1 LSLPTFVP
9 IDSLILSGN
18 AERLGPNILSA
29 DHWHR
34 LVDGE
39 LYASCSRPEW
49 ALLLKRTFEV
59 DVQECVRC
67 GGRLALHAVV
77 TDPETVT
84 KILSALARARDSPNA
99 V

>member
-1 LSLPTFVP
+1 VP
-9 IDSLILSGN
+9 IDSLTHSGS

-34 LVDGE
+34 LLDGE

-49 ALLLKRTFEV
+49 ALVLRRTFEV
-59 DVQECVRC
+59 DVRECVRC
-67 GGRLALHAVV
+67 GGRLALHALV
-77 TDPETVT
+77 TDPETAS

-99 V
+99 E